1 MADKTPFPPARGD
14 EAALFRDFNAELTRT
29 VAGTVG
35 TSSPDVIEDAVAQ
48 AWTRFMQYQPD
59 RSRNWR
65 GWLFRVAQHEAWT
78 LEAAQRDHA
87 SLDEHEHHERQS
99 MGVLPQ
105 AHEPHM
111 TNIEVGEAFEILD
124 RLPERLRRVALLWAL
139 GMRHKDI
146 GELTGDSP
154 TPVGQLI
161 GRANVRI
168 YEVLE
173 ERARQEPD
181 LPPRAKRLAE
191 LEERPPAWLTEEI
204 GRPPRM
210 RRQQPGFPEVRRS
223 WRRAAL
229 ALDDLR
235 AARAAGSDLPGLRQ
249 RAADAVTELRQ
260 LRDRH
265 AGRDV
270 GR

>member
-1 MADKTPFPPARGD
+1 MADNTPFPPARGD
-14 EAALFRDFNAELTRT
+14 ETALFRDFNAELMRT
-29 VAGTVG
+29 VAGAVG
-35 TSSPDVIEDAVAQ
+35 TSSPHVVEDAVAH

-87 SLDEHEHHERQS
+87 SLDEHDRHERRS
-99 MGVLPQ
+99 TGVLSQ
-105 AHEPHM
+105 AHDPHV

-124 RLPERLRRVALLWAL
+124 RLPERLRRVALLRAL

-146 GELTGDSP
+146 SELTGDSP
-154 TPVGQLI
+154 ARVGQLI
-161 GRANVRI
+161 FRANVRI

-173 ERARQEPD
+173 ERARQQPD

-191 LEERPPAWLTEEI
+191 LEERQPAWLTEEI

-210 RRQQPGFPEVRRS
+210 RRQKPGFPELRRS

-235 AARAAGSDLPGLRQ
+235 AARVAGSVDLTLTQ
-249 RAADAVTELRQ
+249 RAADAVSELRRQ
-260 LRDRH
+260 RDRY